1 MSDASGAEREL
12 WTRALAGEGE
22 AFGLVF
28 DLHRGRV
35 LRHAFWHLG
44 NRHDAEDAT
53 AVAFLEL
60 WRRRAD
66 VRVVDGSVL
75 PWLLVVTE
83 NVCRNVARGLR
94 RYRTTIGALPRDARP
109 EPSAE
114 EAALGRASVLE
125 SGEALL
131 ATTIRGLPTTTRALV
146 ALTAM
151 EGYSVSEAAAAV
163 GISVGAAK
171 TRLSRARAALRDA
184 LPADRPDARRKERS
198 S

>member
-1 MSDASGAEREL
+1 MSDASAAERDW

-22 AFGLVF
+22 AFGRIF
-28 DLHRGRV
+28 DLHRDRV

-53 AVAFLEL
+53 ATAFLEL

-66 VRVVDGSVL
+66 VRIVDGSVL
-75 PWLLVVTE
+75 PWLLVVTG
-83 NVCRNVARGLR
+83 NVCRNLSRGLR
-94 RYRTTIGALPRDARP
+94 RYRSMIAALPRETRHEA
-109 EPSAE
+109 SAE
-114 EAALGRASVLE
+114 EAALGRASLFDAA
-125 SGEALL
+125 EALL
-131 ATTIRGLPTTTRALV
+131 ATAIRGLPASTRALV
-146 ALTAM
+146 ALTTM

-171 TRLSRARAALRDA
+171 TRLARARAALRDV
-184 LPADRPDARRKERS
+184 LPADVMGAPRKEHS

>member
-1 MSDASGAEREL
+1 MSDASEAEREL
-12 WTRALAGEGE
+12 WARALAGEGE
-22 AFGLVF
+22 AFGRIF

-35 LRHAFWHLG
+35 LRHALWHLG

-66 VRVVDGSVL
+66 VRIVDGSVL
-75 PWLLVVTE
+75 PWLLVVTG
-83 NVCRNVARGLR
+83 NVCRNLARGLR
-94 RYRTTIGALPRDARP
+94 RYRTMLAALPRDARV

-114 EAALGRASVLE
+114 EAALGRASLFDAA
-125 SGEALL
+125 EALL
-131 ATTIRGLPTTTRALV
+131 ARTIRGLPTATRALV

-163 GISVGAAK
+163 GMSVGAAK
-171 TRLSRARAALRDA
+171 TRLSRARASLRDFS
-184 LPADRPDARRKERS
+184 PVDRPGAPRKERS